1 MRSSPHRGVW
11 CLLAAAVLAVLC
23 ALAGAGP
30 GGTDLGAPRAS
41 APAPLSLV
49 AQAQAQAPAAHDA
62 GAGRCDPAPAGPDGA
77 PAVPARAAGHAEP
90 GTPAAD
96 RPALAEGGAFAIP
109 RALICVRGPDL
120 AAPGPVELSVM
131 RV

>member
-11 CLLAAAVLAVLC
+11 CLAAAAVLAVLC

-30 GGTDLGAPRAS
+30 GGTELRAPRAS
-41 APAPLSLV
+41 APALLSV
-49 AQAQAQAPAAHDA
+49 AAQAQAPAAHDA

-77 PAVPARAAGHAEP
+77 PAVPARAAGHTEP

-96 RPALAEGGAFAIP
+96 RPALGEGGPFAIP